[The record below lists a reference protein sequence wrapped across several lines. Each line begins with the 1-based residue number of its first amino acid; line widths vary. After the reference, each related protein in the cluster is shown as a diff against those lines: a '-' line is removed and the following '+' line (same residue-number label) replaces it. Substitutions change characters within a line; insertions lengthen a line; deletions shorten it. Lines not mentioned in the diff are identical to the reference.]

1 MSIKN
6 ILNNTFQYPTSKKSH
21 WLISVFI
28 GSFVFLLLSI
38 FQPFHL
44 WNVEIGRRYFV
55 ALGYGLIALSVVFL
69 NHNIAY
75 RFFKS
80 HLLSV
85 RGLIVWYFINSFTTA
100 LFSSIF
106 NDIIFNQKFLI
117 LDTFLKF
124 QYFIFVMFL
133 IPSAIL
139 ILVIRNYSIKNIYL
153 TQINTN
159 QNTVPQKIIIHAENP
174 SNDFKIEISN
184 LIYITSA
191 NNYVD
196 ICNFNEG
203 KKKHILLR
211 NTLKNVETDLKAYPD
226 FCRCHKGY
234 IVNLRKVNKISSS
247 VGGIKLHLNEIEVTI
262 PVSRSLAKIVR
273 ERLKEFV
280 S

>member
-21 WLISVFI
+21 WLISLFI

-85 RGLIVWYFINSFTTA
+85 RGIIVWYFINSFTTA

-203 KKKHILLR
+203 KVKHILLR
-211 NTLKNVETDLKAYPD
+211 NTLKNVETDLKAYPN

-234 IVNLRKVNKISSS
+234 IVNLSRVNKISSG
-247 VGGIKLHLNEIEVTI
+247 VNGIKLHLAEIEKPI
-262 PVSRSLAKIVR
+262 PVSRSLNRMVR
-273 ERLKEFV
+273 ARLKQL